1 MPKGKRKYKV
11 EAATCKQ
18 VVFVEEF
25 INMRRYIGY
34 VVMCSAVLLG
44 IATTTAPFIAKM
56 NSDLSY
62 SEGKTLYFKAS
73 TYNEESTNGNYGDE
87 NLSFLDQD
95 QIVDQNNDN
104 QLAIYTLADIIKS
117 RLDIWNLSEYEVS
130 VQGYDTIAVSVRTKT
145 DSDIQYTYL
154 QNYLSFSGGDYEL
167 DVTDESVVEEAR
179 KDTWATMLD
188 NAEDAYIESMELSG
202 YNFPFV
208 LVKIPD
214 AYQSDF
220 TDLLK
225 AASDANA
232 SSASESSDSS
242 TTEDA
247 CKLVLWANRVDGDL
261 YKDSTSGGGS
271 NINLSKK
278 ILAVESVSN
287 DNAVYYYDSD
297 EDKETPYLR
306 LIPASNAITSEGG
319 YDPSHAQEAY
329 DAAVYLKNMFN
340 AEPLS
345 ITNGNDEHRFALT
358 FTYSEARK
366 ATVENLN
373 YYGAWSV
380 YPALGGTMIATL
392 VTVALTCLVLAL
404 FNRIFSLV
412 QISAIL
418 GAVYASFITFVSFG
432 AQFNIAACL
441 GLLGV
446 LCIAA
451 FGAIYYGASLKDEI
465 YKGRTLKKANQE
477 AAKKSLWPII
487 DASIV
492 GVILG
497 VFVYIFGGELAS
509 KFGTMLV
516 LGSVFALL
524 ANLVLT
530 RIGAWLLAN
539 DSSMQTKYIKQ
550 LNIDS
555 TKIPDLLKEQKQTY
569 FGPYEKKDFTKGK
582 KYLMGIFGGVLVAGI
597 ATMIVFGI
605 QNSGNIYNTSAYT
618 EKSTVLRIDVKST
631 SNEQIT
637 VSSLSGIED
646 IYEKDGTSDLLHCVE
661 IDGKKLADM
670 ISGVNDISLSS
681 TPHSVYDKDTT
692 ITTYWYYYS
701 VKLSKYV
708 DSESEHTLSLRKGED
723 ASWEK
728 QEELSLSELNDSLR
742 NYLVEGFSSGID
754 EDAVL
759 VSFATVSP
767 ELGQPYVDKIALA
780 VGVALAVSLLYF
792 ALRFRPSRG
801 IAAIFGGA
809 LVSYSVLA
817 FFVFTR
823 IAVNP
828 LVSLSVFM
836 AALLTLLLA
845 LFALNK
851 EKEIYKESREKEK
864 NTLAFRSDCL
874 NKAISRSASSFFLLL
889 MIASYAS
896 IAFFG
901 FGPRSFM
908 MIYLGTIMGL
918 LFLGAYDLGL
928 LAPISIFF
936 AKIFSKIKLKPRKK
950 SPKKGGAL
958 KKKSNEPE
966 EAIFIGIND

>member
-1 MPKGKRKYKV
+1 
-11 EAATCKQ
+11 
-18 VVFVEEF
+18 
-25 INMRRYIGY
+25 MRRYIGY

-73 TYNEESTNGNYGDE
+73 EYNEESTNGNYGNE
-87 NLSFLDQD
+87 VGSFLDQD
-95 QIVDQNNDN
+95 QIKDQNNDN
-104 QLAIYTLADIIKS
+104 QLAIYTLADTIKN
-117 RLDIWNLSEYEVS
+117 RLDIWNLSEYEVK

-154 QNYLSFSGGDYEL
+154 ENYLAFSGGDYEL
-167 DVTDESVVEEAR
+167 DVTDESVVEESR

-188 NAEDAYIESMELSG
+188 DTEDAYIESMELNG

-232 SSASESSDSS
+232 ASSSESSSDSS
-242 TTEDA
+242 STNEDK

-261 YKDSTSGGGS
+261 YSDSTSGGGS
-271 NINLSKK
+271 NTNLSKK

-306 LIPASNAITSEGG
+306 LIPASNAITSEGS
-319 YDPSHAQEAY
+319 YDPTYAQEAY
-329 DAAVYLKNMFN
+329 DAAVYLKNMYN
-340 AEPLS
+340 AEPLT
-345 ITNGNDEHRFALT
+345 IKNGNTEYRFSLT
-358 FTYSEARK
+358 FTYSESTPAN
-366 ATVENLN
+366 VESLN

-380 YPALGGTMIATL
+380 YPALGGTLIATL
-392 VTVALTCLVLAL
+392 ITVALMCVVLAL

-412 QISAIL
+412 QITSIL
-418 GAVYASFITFVSFG
+418 GTCYASFLTFVSFG
-432 AQFNIAACL
+432 AQFNVAACL
-441 GLLGV
+441 GLLAV

-451 FGAIYYGASLKDEI
+451 FGAIYYGAALKDEI

-477 AAKKSLWPII
+477 AAKKTTWPII

-524 ANLVLT
+524 ANIALT
-530 RIGAWLLAN
+530 RLGGWLLAN
-539 DSSMQTKYIKQ
+539 DSSMQTKYAKQ
-550 LNIDS
+550 LNIDPN
-555 TKIPDLLKEQKQTY
+555 KIPNLLKEEKQSY

-582 KYLMGIFGGVLVAGI
+582 KWLMGIFGCVITAGI

-631 SNEQIT
+631 SNEQIS
-637 VSSLSGIED
+637 VSSLSGVED
-646 IYEKDGTSDLLHCVE
+646 IYEKDGTTDLLHCVE

-670 ISGVNDISLSS
+670 IDSVNDIALSS
-681 TPHSVYDKDTT
+681 TPHSVYDKDTK
-692 ITTYWYYYS
+692 ISTYWYYYS
-701 VKLSKYV
+701 IKLNKYIDKDAEHEVSVYVGGTSGWDKQTGLTLDDTNETVK
-708 DSESEHTLSLRKGED
+708 
-723 ASWEK
+723 
-728 QEELSLSELNDSLR
+728 
-742 NYLVEGFSSGID
+742 NYLATGFGSGVD
-754 EDAVL
+754 EDSVL

-767 ELGQPYVDKIALA
+767 ELGQPYVDKVALA
-780 VGVALAVSLLYF
+780 VGVALAVMLVYF
-792 ALRFRPSRG
+792 MIRFRPSRG
-801 IAAIFGGA
+801 IAATIGGA
-809 LVSYSVLA
+809 VVSYSVMA

-823 IAVNP
+823 IAVTP
-828 LVSLSVFM
+828 LVSLGVFG
-836 AALLTLLLA
+836 ACLLTMLLA

-864 NTLAFRSDCL
+864 NNFAFRSDCL
-874 NKAISRSASSFFLLL
+874 NKAVSRSASSFFLLL
-889 MIASYAS
+889 MIASYGG

-908 MIYLGTIMGL
+908 MIYLALIMGI
-918 LFLGAYDLGL
+918 LFLGAYNLGL
-928 LAPISIFF
+928 LSPISIFF
-936 AKIFSKIKLKPRKK
+936 GKLFSKIKFKPRKK
-950 SPKKGGAL
+950 NAKKGAAL

>member
-1 MPKGKRKYKV
+1 
-11 EAATCKQ
+11 
-18 VVFVEEF
+18 
-25 INMRRYIGY
+25 
-34 VVMCSAVLLG
+34 MCSAVLLG

-73 TYNEESTNGNYGDE
+73 EYNEDSTNGNYGNE
-87 NLSFLDQD
+87 AGSFLDQD
-95 QIVDQNNDN
+95 QIKDQNNDN
-104 QLAIYTLADIIKS
+104 QLAIYTLADIIKD

-145 DSDIQYTYL
+145 DSDTQYTYL
-154 QNYLSFSGGDYEL
+154 ENYLSFSGGDYEL
-167 DVTDESVVEEAR
+167 DVTDESVVEESR

-188 NAEDAYIESMELSG
+188 DTDDAYIESMELNG

-225 AASDANA
+225 AANDANSA
-232 SSASESSDSS
+232 SSSSDSS
-242 TTEDA
+242 DSSSSSEDA
-247 CKLVLWANRVDGDL
+247 CKLVLWANRADGDL
-261 YKDSTSGGGS
+261 YSDSTSGGGK
-271 NINLSKK
+271 NANLSKK

-287 DNAVYYYDSD
+287 DNAVYYYDTD

-319 YDPSHAQEAY
+319 YDPTYAQEAY
-329 DAAVYLKNMFN
+329 DAAVYLKNMYN
-340 AEPLS
+340 ADPLT
-345 ITNGNDEHRFALT
+345 ITNGSTEYRFSLT
-358 FTYSEARK
+358 FTYSESTPAS
-366 ATVENLN
+366 VESLN

-380 YPALGGTMIATL
+380 YPALGGTLIATL
-392 VTVALTCLVLAL
+392 VTLTLMCIVLAL
-404 FNRIFSLV
+404 YNRIFSLV
-412 QISAIL
+412 QITSIL
-418 GAVYASFITFVSFG
+418 GTCYATFITFVSFG
-432 AQFNIAACL
+432 AQFNVAACL
-441 GLLGV
+441 GLLAV
-446 LCIAA
+446 LCVAG
-451 FGAIYYGASLKDEI
+451 FGAIYYGAALKDEI

-477 AAKKSLWPII
+477 AAKKTTWPII

-492 GVILG
+492 GIILG

-516 LGSVFALL
+516 LGSVFAFL
-524 ANLVLT
+524 ANIALT
-530 RIGAWLLAN
+530 RIGGWLLAN

-550 LNIDS
+550 LNIDQ
-555 TKIPDLLKEQKQTY
+555 TKIPDLLKEEKQTY

-582 KYLMGIFGGVLVAGI
+582 KWLMGIFGALITAGI

-631 SNEQIT
+631 SNEQIS

-646 IYEKDGTSDLLHCVE
+646 IYEKNGTDDLLHCVE
-661 IDGKKLADM
+661 IDGKRLADM
-670 ISGVNDISLSS
+670 IDSVNDISLSD
-681 TPHSVYDKDTT
+681 TPHSVYDKDSDT
-692 ITTYWYYYS
+692 TTYWYYYS
-701 VKLSKYV
+701 VKLNKYI
-708 DSESEHTLSLRKGED
+708 DKDAEHEVGVYVGGTENWNKETGLSLDETN
-723 ASWEK
+723 ETVT
-728 QEELSLSELNDSLR
+728 
-742 NYLVEGFSSGID
+742 NYLATGFGSGVD
-754 EDAVL
+754 EDSIL

-780 VGVALAVSLLYF
+780 VGVALAVMLVYF
-792 ALRFRPSRG
+792 MIRFRPSRG
-801 IAAIFGGA
+801 IAATIGGA
-809 LVSYSVLA
+809 VVSYSVMA

-823 IAVNP
+823 IAVTP
-828 LVSLSVFM
+828 LVSLGVF
-836 AALLTLLLA
+836 AACLLTMLLA

-864 NTLAFRSDCL
+864 NNLAFRSDCL
-874 NKAISRSASSFFLLL
+874 NKAVSRSASSFFLLL
-889 MIASYAS
+889 MIASYGG

-908 MIYLGTIMGL
+908 MIYLGLIMGI

-928 LAPISIFF
+928 LSPISIFF
-936 AKIFSKIKLKPRKK
+936 AKLFSKIKFKPKKK
-950 SPKKGGAL
+950 SAKKGSAL